1 MSFQFSFRVDPEA
14 ITVPYAPITDGIRRN
29 RGFVDL
35 RGHPEKAEDI
45 AEGNES
51 PALWRLLI
59 RIAYVGSTIV
69 TLGCDLGSH
78 QEPIQVPLRRR
89 EAAGGY
95 IQIASVHHDHAE
107 REAYAAFA
115 NAIVANVKSCAR
127 KDHWELNF
135 VGQMVNFQ
143 LDPGRKGIHPSLMI
157 WVFAAARDQVT
168 ALQSRERL
176 IEAIDEGTALP
187 GTLKS
192 FGSDARASKRR
203 VHQRGR
209 RP

>member
-1 MSFQFSFRVDPEA
+1 MPFQFSFRVDSEA

-35 RGHPEKAEDI
+35 RGHPEKAKDI

-51 PALWRLLI
+51 PALRRLLI
-59 RIAYVGSTIV
+59 RIAYVGSTIF

-78 QEPIQVPLRRR
+78 QELIHVPSRRR
-89 EAAGGY
+89 EVAGGY
-95 IQIASVHHDHAE
+95 IQLASVRYDHAK
-107 REAYAAFA
+107 RESYAAFG
-115 NAIVANVKSCAR
+115 NAIVANVKPCSR
-127 KDHWELNF
+127 RDHWELNF

-143 LDPGRKGIHPSLMI
+143 LDPRRKGIHPSLMI
-157 WVFAAARDQVT
+157 WFFAAARDQVA

-176 IEAIDEGTALP
+176 IEAIDEATALP

-192 FGSDARASKRR
+192 FASDAKASKRR
-203 VHQRGR
+203 IHQGR
-209 RP
+209 RRL